1 MFDGAFIW
9 SGLRGLINPSVV
21 CLSSWTCAA
30 TFFFHAAGEQHSRAG
45 VRLRVGRQLP
55 DKIQGGTGPAFFVTS
70 RGPETFHF
78 LKKQFGARRPT
89 C

>member
-1 MFDGAFIW
+1 MCVRWCIHW
-9 SGLRGLINPSVV
+9 SGLRGLIQSVCRLCV

-55 DKIQGGTGPAFFVTS
+55 HKIQGGTGPAFFVTS
-70 RGPETFHF
+70 RGP
-78 LKKQFGARRPT
+78 GT
-89 C
+89 CIS